1 MRIGSVY
8 PIRRLALITGALAS
22 NQREHPLPLWGF
34 IAEQTPRV
42 AIRHQKRG
50 ASARWF
56 GPELVIVKWAAFPNS
71 NYRRYT
77 FVPFADYL
85 SGSILGMSYSSYS
98 RRSAPSLNRRVSYSG
113 SAVNH
118 SPGHPLVRLSYSGFP
133 FALSS

>member
-42 AIRHQKRG
+42 VIRHQKRG

-56 GPELVIVKWAAFPNS
+56 GPTRNVEITIAMHDPPL
-71 NYRRYT
+71 YT
-77 FVPFADYL
+77 
-85 SGSILGMSYSSYS
+85 
-98 RRSAPSLNRRVSYSG
+98 RNW
-113 SAVNH
+113 
-118 SPGHPLVRLSYSGFP
+118 
-133 FALSS
+133 